1 MSLLLT
7 AAWVL
12 SSPVESLCQEPGA
25 DNVFE
30 MGEVVVTEKRST
42 AGEVATVTEITRK
55 EFDSWSAYTVGD
67 ALKQIPGGS
76 VTLSPGSL
84 GGNGKQESLLRLRG
98 FQTTDLLILLDG
110 MPMTEPY
117 MKRVDLNQIPLDNV
131 AKITVTK
138 GPSSV
143 LYGSNTMG
151 GIVEIVT
158 QQGDE
163 FRTSLDQRFRDYK
176 SFQTIAHHRGMLGNF
191 RYVLGGSYD
200 RSDGFVISQDF
211 EGARN
216 QQGDLRE
223 NSDYERYDFTGRVGL
238 DIGSQGSV
246 AVSGGYYSFGGGVPY
261 DMAAVDPA
269 TLWRKDWDRWYVNG
283 SGEWVFTDALGI
295 KAQGY
300 YNNFDNK
307 IKTYT
312 DTALEEIASDGR
324 GVSTYDNSIIGY
336 FINPYWNLGAASHL
350 KGGIRY
356 NLDEVSIQDSKGEP
370 WKDYRAETFA
380 FALEDEVRPITSLSF
395 VGGLGYNLYRKLEAF
410 EQSPGDDVDAVDF
423 QAGLVCTALPYVM
436 ARAGVGRKTTFPT
449 MRELYSFLGGN
460 PDLSEQSAL
469 TVEVGF
475 ESNLPKEAPGG
486 SVAFFRSEVD
496 DLIGRKELGNT
507 FIFENID
514 EALIQG
520 IELSLFW
527 DPIEPLGL
535 QFDYTYLD
543 TEDKRPDRVMRELD
557 FLSRH
562 QFGVLVYYQSSFGLN
577 ANTRYRYFSA
587 QKYEQTAVVPPT
599 VGELPDRGVWDIHVG
614 QKFPFERSPKRHL
627 EIYLD
632 VQNLLNEYFEEDPGK
647 AASGRTVWA
656 GIRAVF

>member
-1 MSLLLT
+1 MT
-7 AAWVL
+7 EVTR
-12 SSPVESLCQEPGA
+12 EQ
-25 DNVFE
+25 FE
-30 MGEVVVTEKRST
+30 
-42 AGEVATVTEITRK
+42 A
-55 EFDSWSAYTVGD
+55 WSAHTVAE
-67 ALKQIPGGS
+67 ALSRIPGGL

-98 FQTTDLLILLDG
+98 FQTTDTLILLDG

-117 MKRVDLNQIPLDNV
+117 MKRVDLNQILLDNV
-131 AKITVTK
+131 AKIKVTK

-158 QQGDE
+158 QEGDE
-163 FRTSLDQRFRDYK
+163 SRTSLDQRFGDYK
-176 SFQTIAHHRGMLGNF
+176 SFRTIAHHRGMAGNF

-200 RSDGFVISQDF
+200 RSDGFVVSQDF
-211 EGARN
+211 DGARN
-216 QQGDLRE
+216 QRGDLRE

-238 DIGSQGSV
+238 DIGTAGTV

-269 TLWRKDWDRWYVNG
+269 TLWRKDWNRWYVNG
-283 SGEWVFTDALGI
+283 SGEWAITDALGI

-312 DTALEEIASDGR
+312 DTTFEEIASEGR
-324 GVSTYDNSIIGY
+324 GVSTYDNSIVGY
-336 FINPYWNLGAASHL
+336 FLNPYWNLGAASHL

-356 NLDEVSIQDSKGEP
+356 SLDEVSIRDSKGEP

-380 FALEDEVRPITSLSF
+380 FALEDEVRPAAWLSL
-395 VGGLGYNLYRKLEAF
+395 VAGVGYNLNRKLEAF

-423 QAGLVCTALPYVM
+423 QAGLLCTALPYVR
-436 ARAGVGRKTTFPT
+436 ARAAIGRKTSFPT
-449 MRELYSFLGGN
+449 LRELYSFLGGN

-475 ESNLPKEAPGG
+475 ESDLPKEAPGG

-514 EALIQG
+514 EAVIQG

-527 DPIEPLGL
+527 DPVEPLRL

-543 TEDKRPDRVMRELD
+543 AENKSPDRAMRELD

-562 QFGVLVYYQSSFGLN
+562 QIGMLASYQSSFGLS
-577 ANTRYRYFSA
+577 ANSRYRYLSS
-587 QKYEQTAVVPPT
+587 QKYEQKAVVPTT
-599 VGELPDRGVWDIHVG
+599 VGELPRRGLWDVHVG
-614 QKFPFERSPKRHL
+614 QRFPFDRSSKRHL
-627 EIYLD
+627 ELYAD
-632 VQNLLNEYFEEDPGK
+632 VENLLDEYYEEDPGK
-647 AASGRTVWA
+647 AAPGRTVWV
-656 GIRAVF
+656 GIRGVF